1 MTANEMLD
9 FRGDDRAKLA
19 GATRYIADL
28 QLEGALVGGIVR
40 SPHPHARI
48 VRIDTSRA
56 LAIPGVRAIL
66 TGADV
71 PHVTFGPTAVKDWNI
86 LARERAIMIGDEVAA
101 VAATDRRTLETALA
115 AIEVE
120 YEPLP
125 ALFDPEEAL
134 REGAPA
140 IHPSAERNRPLHIKV
155 ERGDVDAALA
165 NAHLVVSRRYTTNRI
180 YQGYLEP
187 NAVIARWDSDGLT
200 LWAPSHIAT
209 RARETYAA
217 AFALPLEQVRIIVP
231 PIGGSFGG
239 KYVLKV
245 HLIAAALARAAKA
258 PVKIVQDRADDME
271 AAHPRVPI
279 VTDICIGVDA
289 DGRFVGK
296 DVVVY
301 ADAGSRVYWS
311 PNVVATACT
320 RPDNLYDF
328 GTVRAEGHLV
338 YTNQSP
344 TTCMRGFGNAEALFA
359 VENVIDEIAE
369 RLEIDPAEL
378 RRKNVVRAGETT
390 IHGWRLGTCELDAC
404 ISEAQRLSRWERRAT
419 LPRWR
424 GLGIAL
430 ANHVSGFRPIDP
442 RFEGSNALARL
453 HPDGTLEI
461 ETGEIDLGQGLSA
474 AYAALAERVLGI
486 DANAVVVRSGDTG
499 RYPYGIGTLA
509 SRGTV
514 IGGNAVVRACEELA
528 ALLAPYRAGGASLE
542 KAGQAYAAANDGRA
556 AEVSARYTP
565 DTEMPDKRGYGNASP
580 NYPFAAHVAE
590 VEVDPLTGKVRVVG
604 YWAAH
609 DSGTIVNPVGARSQV
624 IGAIAQGIGWVLMED
639 LIVGGGRVANPSM
652 MDYRLPGSDDVPPV
666 EIAFIETPDPSGP
679 LGAKSLSECAIDPVA
694 AAISNAIAHATG
706 ARGRDLP
713 LTPERIW
720 SLLASAEPEETL
732 LPQVH

>member
-1 MTANEMLD
+1 MID
-9 FRGDDRAKLA
+9 FRSDERAKLS
-19 GATRYIADL
+19 GATRYVADL
-28 QLEGALVGGIVR
+28 QLDGMLVGGVVR

-56 LAIPGVRAIL
+56 LAIPGVRAVL

-71 PHVTFGPTAVKDWNI
+71 PQVVFGPTAVKDWNI
-86 LARERAIMIGDEVAA
+86 LARERAIMIGDEIVAI
-101 VAATDRRTLETALA
+101 AATDRRALAAALA

-125 ALFDPEEAL
+125 AIFDPELAM
-134 REGAPA
+134 REDAPA
-140 IHPSAERNRPLHIKV
+140 IHPGTERNRPLHVKV

-165 NAHLVVSRRYTTNRI
+165 GAHLVVSRRYTTNRI

-187 NAVIARWDSDGLT
+187 NAVIARWDDGGLT
-200 LWAPSHIAT
+200 LFAPSHIPT

-217 AFALPLEQVRIIVP
+217 AFELPLEQVRIVVP

-239 KYVLKV
+239 KYVLKI
-245 HLIAAALARAAKA
+245 HLIAAALARAAAA
-258 PVKIVQDRADDME
+258 PVKIVQDRTDDME

-279 VTDICIGVDA
+279 VTEIRIGVDA
-289 DGRFVGK
+289 EGNFVGK

-311 PNVVATACT
+311 PNVVQTACT

-328 GTVRAEGHLV
+328 GAVRAEGHLV

-369 RLEIDPAEL
+369 QLGIDPAEL
-378 RRKNVVRAGETT
+378 RRKNVVRPGETT
-390 IHGWRLGTCELDAC
+390 IHGWRISSCELDAC
-404 ISEAQRLSRWERRAT
+404 ISEVQRLSRWERRAS

-424 GLGIAL
+424 GMGIAL

-442 RFEGSNALARL
+442 RFEGSNAVARIDA
-453 HPDGTLEI
+453 DGNVEI
-461 ETGEIDLGQGLSA
+461 ETGEIDLGQGLPG
-474 AYAALAERVLGI
+474 AYAALAARVLGVETER
-486 DANAVVVRSGDTG
+486 VVVRSGDTG
-499 RYPYGIGTLA
+499 LMPYGIGTLA
-509 SRGTV
+509 SRATV
-514 IGGNAVVRACEELA
+514 IGGGAVVQACEALL
-528 ALLAPYRAGGASLE
+528 ALLAPYRDGDAPIARAAG
-542 KAGQAYAAANDGRA
+542 AYGAANGGNRA
-556 AEVSARYTP
+556 EASARYTP

-639 LIVGGGRVANPSM
+639 LLVGGGRVANPSM

-666 EIAFIETPDPSGP
+666 EIAFVETPDPNGP
-679 LGAKSLSECAIDPVA
+679 FGAKSLSECAIDPVA
-694 AAISNAIAHATG
+694 AAVSNAIAHAIG
-706 ARGRDLP
+706 VRGCDLP
-713 LTPERIW
+713 LTPERVW
-720 SLLASAEPEETL
+720 TLLASARSAAVPA
-732 LPQVH
+732 